1 MSMVKVTSS
10 PFVYEGSP
18 SDAKALQKAECLIND
33 LADHRPTSEIPS
45 SPPLSPAPPYQSAP
59 QSPNFSNYHEI
70 DSSILHEVGSPP
82 LQQRSFS
89 SRPGTV
95 ELPDTSEDPFRA
107 SLPEVLKS
115 GSSRN

>member
-1 MSMVKVTSS
+1 MLKLREKVIAT
-10 PFVYEGSP
+10 P
-18 SDAKALQKAECLIND
+18 SRTAECLIND
-33 LADHRPTSEIPS
+33 LADYRPVSEIPS

-59 QSPNFSNYHEI
+59 QSPEFSNHHEI
-70 DSSILHEVGSPP
+70 DSSILHEVESPS
-82 LQQRSFS
+82 LQQKSFV

-115 GSSRN
+115 GSTRN